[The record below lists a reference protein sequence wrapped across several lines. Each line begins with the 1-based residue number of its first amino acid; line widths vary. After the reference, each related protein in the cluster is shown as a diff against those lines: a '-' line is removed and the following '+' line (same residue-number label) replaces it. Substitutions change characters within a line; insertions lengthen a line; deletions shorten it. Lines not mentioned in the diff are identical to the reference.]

1 MSRWTAPLVA
11 AGLVAFGALAA
22 AEIASRTAA
31 VHLVRAG
38 DLATAVRLRPH
49 DLDVREA
56 ASLAQL
62 ERGRPD
68 AAAASAR
75 WTILAAPLSPY
86 GYRQLGLA
94 EEVRGRLPKAES
106 LLEVAHSLSRW
117 DSRTE
122 LWRMRRAFDQR
133 RFDEASVSAAAL
145 MRIDNDYATLVAGL
159 VLGAGP
165 AAEPAMVDRMSS
177 APPWRGVFFRRVAAA
192 DPGRGI
198 ALAEQLRARGVLLTL
213 TEQRLAVRDV
223 SSRRGPIPARRLL
236 SAMDPASKA
245 AVSDPEMRGVD
256 GVPPFTWKLSSAG
269 GASAAFGAPGDPS
282 VPRALVLEARGVV
295 SRDRLAEQVVVLAP
309 GRYRLTGEVL
319 SRDDEQLPF
328 RWAVDCRGG
337 RRLAVVAPVAGRGW
351 TPFSVQFEV
360 PATCRVQVLSA
371 SSLSPDGGGVSAA
384 FRNLNI
390 IPEPGE

>member
-1 MSRWTAPLVA
+1 MSRWTVPLVA

-22 AEIASRTAA
+22 AEIASRMAA

-38 DLATAVRLRPH
+38 ELAAAVRLRPR
-49 DLDVREA
+49 DQDVREA

-68 AAAASAR
+68 AAIASAR
-75 WTILAAPLSPY
+75 WAILAAPLSPY
-86 GYRQLGLA
+86 GYRQFGLA
-94 EEVRGRLPKAES
+94 EEARGRLPEADA
-106 LLEVAHSLSRW
+106 LLGAAHSLSRW

-133 RFDEASVSAAAL
+133 RFDEASISAAAL
-145 MRIDNDYATLVAGL
+145 MRIDHDYATLVASL

-165 AAEPAMVDRMSS
+165 AAEPAMVDRMIAS
-177 APPWRGVFFRRVAAA
+177 PTWRGVFFRRIAAA

-198 ALAEQLRARGVLLTL
+198 ALAEQLRERGAQLTL
-213 TEQRLAVRDV
+213 AEQRLAVRDV
-223 SSRRGPIPARRLL
+223 SSRRGPIAARRLL
-236 SAMDPASKA
+236 AAMDPASRA
-245 AVSDPEMRGVD
+245 AVSDPEMRGVE
-256 GVPPFTWKLSSAG
+256 GVPPFSWKLSSAG
-269 GASAAFGAPGDPS
+269 GASAAFGATGDPS

-295 SRDRLAEQVVVLAP
+295 SRDRLAEQVIVLSP

-319 SRDDEQLPF
+319 SRDGEQLPF

-337 RRLAVVAPVAGRGW
+337 RRLVAVAPVAGRGW
-351 TPFSVQFEV
+351 TDFSAPFEV
-360 PATCRVQVLSA
+360 PATCRVQVLAA

-390 IPEPGE
+390 TPEPGE